1 MVVVVGM
8 ARSGLAV
15 SRLLQSRGVEVFATD
30 SDPAPVLRSEFD
42 RMGITHEAG
51 RHSIDRFVGA
61 REVIVSPGVPL
72 DIDPL
77 VRARKSGVGIVSELE
92 VATRYLK
99 GDIVAV
105 TGSNGKTTTTSLVG
119 HILRRGPRPVQVG
132 GNIGTPVSDLVE
144 TSTDDTINVIEV
156 SSFQLDGISR
166 FRPRV
171 GVLLN
176 ITPDH
181 LDRYADFEAYRSV
194 KFQLFRNQ
202 TVEDFAIIN
211 RDDPQSFPS
220 SVHIV
225 SRRRVFSR
233 NPKLDPDAGLL
244 GGVLCI
250 RGHRVLPTSEV
261 PLLGS
266 HNVENV
272 LAAILVADVYGMTP
286 PQMAGA
292 IRNFKGVEHRLE
304 AVATVDG
311 VEFVNDSKAT
321 NVDSAIKAVRAFD
334 KNIIVILGGKDK
346 NASFEPL
353 VEAMSGRVRQVLTI
367 GAAAE
372 KLEHTIGRLLPV
384 RRVESISEAV
394 DLSMEIGHHGDVVLL
409 APACASF
416 DMYENYEERGR
427 DFKNAVRSHLKA
439 FRR

>member
-30 SDPAPVLRSEFD
+30 SDPDPVLRNEFD
-42 RMGITHEAG
+42 RMGIAHEAG
-51 RHSIDRFVGA
+51 LHSIDRFVGA

-77 VRARKSGVGIVSELE
+77 VRARKNGVGIVSELE
-92 VATRYLK
+92 VATRYLE

-144 TSTDDTINVIEV
+144 TSTEDTINVIEV

-181 LDRYADFEAYRSV
+181 LDRYTDFEAYRSV

-202 TVEDFAIIN
+202 TEEDFAIVN

-220 SVHIV
+220 PVPIV
-225 SRRRVFSR
+225 SRQRVFSR
-233 NPKLDPDAGLL
+233 SQQLDPDAGLL

-272 LAAILVADVYGMTP
+272 LAAILVADVYGISP

-292 IRNFKGVEHRLE
+292 IRNFEGVEHRLE
-304 AVATVDG
+304 TVATVDG

-334 KNIIVILGGKDK
+334 KNIIIILGGKDK
-346 NASFEPL
+346 DASFEPL
-353 VEAMSGRVRQVLTI
+353 VQAMSGRVRQVLTI

-372 KLEHTIGRLLPV
+372 KLEQAIGGLLPI
-384 RRVESISEAV
+384 RRVESIREAV
-394 DLSMEIGHHGDVVLL
+394 DLSMEIGRHGDVVLL

-416 DMYENYEERGR
+416 DMYENYAERGR
-427 DFKNAVRSHLKA
+427 DFKNAVRSHLRA
-439 FRR
+439 IRS

>member
-30 SDPAPVLRSEFD
+30 SDPDPVLRNEFD
-42 RMGITHEAG
+42 RMGIAHEAG
-51 RHSIDRFVGA
+51 LHSIDRFVGA

-77 VRARKSGVGIVSELE
+77 VRARKNGVGIVSEME
-92 VATRYLK
+92 VATRYLE

-144 TSTDDTINVIEV
+144 TSTEDTINVIEV

-181 LDRYADFEAYRSV
+181 LDRYTDFEAYRSV

-202 TVEDFAIIN
+202 TEEDFAIVN

-220 SVHIV
+220 PVPIV
-225 SRRRVFSR
+225 SRQRVFSR
-233 NPKLDPDAGLL
+233 SQQLDPDAGLL

-272 LAAILVADVYGMTP
+272 LAAILVADVYGISP

-292 IRNFKGVEHRLE
+292 IRNFEGVEHRLE
-304 AVATVDG
+304 TVATVDG

-334 KNIIVILGGKDK
+334 KNIIIILGGKDK
-346 NASFEPL
+346 DASFEPL
-353 VEAMSGRVRQVLTI
+353 VQAMSGRVRQVLTI

-372 KLEHTIGRLLPV
+372 KLEQAIGGLLPI
-384 RRVESISEAV
+384 RRVESIREAV
-394 DLSMEIGHHGDVVLL
+394 DLSMEIGRHGDVVLL

-427 DFKNAVRSHLKA
+427 DFKNAVRSHLRA
-439 FRR
+439 IRS